1 MKTLYS
7 IIFLTLVSILGYS
20 QAPEAFNYQAV
31 MRNASGD
38 ILTNVQIAVQISILQ
53 DSETGTAVYVE
64 RFNPTTT
71 AYGLIAIKIGKGSV
85 QSGTFSSIDWGAYE
99 YYIMTEVDPNN
110 GTDFTA
116 MGTTQ
121 LLSVPYAMHSKTA
134 ESITGT
140 IPETD
145 PVYTA
150 SQASNITATDIT
162 NLGNLSG
169 TNTGDQ
175 DLSAYVT
182 TEADPVYTASQASSI
197 TATDITNLGNL
208 SGTNTGDQDLSAYV
222 TTEADPVYTA
232 SQASNI
238 TATDITNLG
247 NLSGTNTGDQ
257 DLSGY
262 ITTEADPTW
271 NGAASQ
277 SGNIGRTGNVGIG
290 TTNPSA
296 PLHVAG
302 SVRIVDGTQGNRR
315 MLQSDASGNA
325 SWIGAPGV
333 DYVES
338 GSGGSVS
345 TSSSTSH
352 MNTVT
357 ITTPGPGYVIVTASG
372 SLYHLVGSTGGF
384 MARIKISTAINDVS
398 ETPGIQFIRQTSYHT
413 SSATYDYPFSVSRV
427 FYVSTAGSHSFYLNI
442 WHQIVNGT
450 LSLTDHTLIG
460 QYVPNRY

>member
-1 MKTLYS
+1 MKHLLAILAAVTITSTLWSQSPEKMSYQAVVRDASGNLITSSS
-7 IIFLTLVSILGYS
+7 IGLQISVLQGAIDGTSVFVERHFPTTNTNGLVSIEIG
-20 QAPEAFNYQAV
+20 
-31 MRNASGD
+31 
-38 ILTNVQIAVQISILQ
+38 
-53 DSETGTAVYVE
+53 TGTLISGN
-64 RFNPTTT
+64 FTT
-71 AYGLIAIKIGKGSV
+71 
-85 QSGTFSSIDWGAYE
+85 IDWANDIYF
-99 YYIMTEVDPNN
+99 IKTETDIN
-110 GTDFTA
+110 GGSNYTIT
-116 MGTTQ
+116 GTSQ
-121 LLSVPYAMHSKTA
+121 FLSVPYAMHSKTA

-150 SQASNITATDIT
+150 SQASNITASDIT

-175 DLSAYVT
+175 DLSGY
-182 TEADPVYTASQASSI
+182 
-197 TATDITNLGNL
+197 L
-208 SGTNTGDQDLSAYV
+208 

-238 TATDITNLG
+238 TASDITNLG

-315 MLQSDASGNA
+315 MLQSDANGNA

-333 DYVES
+333 DFVES
-338 GSGGSVS
+338 SGGTTIS

-352 MNTVT
+352 INTVT
-357 ITTPGPGYVIVTASG
+357 ISAPGPGYVIVTASG
-372 SLYHLVGSTGGF
+372 CLAHTVTTTSQFL
-384 MARIKISTAINDVS
+384 ARIKVSSTINDVS
-398 ETPGIQFIRQTSYHT
+398 ETPGLQFIRRAYNHVSTTSNE
-413 SSATYDYPFSVSRV
+413 YPFSVSKV
-427 FYVSTAGSHSFYLNI
+427 FNVSAAGNYNFYLNI
-442 WHQIVNGT
+442 WHQVVNG
-450 LSLTDHTLIG
+450 SLRTDEHTLIG
-460 QYVPNRY
+460 HFVPNRY

>member
-1 MKTLYS
+1 MKTLYT

-38 ILTNVQIAVQISILQ
+38 ILTNTQIAVQISILQ
-53 DSETGTAVYVE
+53 DSEAGTAVYVE

-71 AYGLIAIKIGKGSV
+71 EYGLIAIKIGKGSV
-85 QSGTFSSIDWGAYE
+85 QSGTFSSIDWGAHE

-121 LLSVPYAMHSKTA
+121 LLSVPYALHTKTA

-150 SQASNITATDIT
+150 SQASNITA
-162 NLGNLSG
+162 S
-169 TNTGDQ
+169 
-175 DLSAYVT
+175 
-182 TEADPVYTASQASSI
+182 
-197 TATDITNLGNL
+197 
-208 SGTNTGDQDLSAYV
+208 
-222 TTEADPVYTA
+222 
-232 SQASNI
+232 
-238 TATDITNLG
+238 DITNLG

-262 ITTEADPTW
+262 LTTEADPVYAASQASNITASDITNLGNLSGTNTGDQDLSGYLTTEVDPTW
-271 NGAASQ
+271 NGAATQ
-277 SGNIGRTGNVGIG
+277 SGNIGRTGRVGIG
-290 TTNPSA
+290 TISPSA

-315 MLQSDASGNA
+315 MLQSDANGNA

-333 DYVES
+333 DYAES
-338 GSGGSVS
+338 SGGTTIS

-352 MNTVT
+352 INTVT
-357 ITTPGPGYVIVTASG
+357 ISAPGPGYVIVTASG
-372 SLYHLVGSTGGF
+372 CLAHTVTTTGSF
-384 MARIKISTAINDVS
+384 LARIKVSSTINDVS
-398 ETPGIQFIRQTSYHT
+398 ESPGLQFIRRPYNHVSSTSHE
-413 SSATYDYPFSVSRV
+413 YPFSVSKV
-427 FYVSTAGSHSFYLNI
+427 FNVSAAGTYNFYLNI
-442 WHQIVNGT
+442 WHQTVNG
-450 LSLTDHTLIG
+450 SLRTDEHTLIG
-460 QYVPNRY
+460 HFVPNRY